1 MKDFLTP
8 STGKIVSYPDH
19 FATLKPYLIEVT
31 GDVPCVDCVVKQPE
45 QDEQVPLATESV
57 VIQEPAKKPRVHRV
71 AE

>member
-31 GDVPCVDCVVKQPE
+31 GDVPCVDCVVKNPE
-45 QDEQVPLATESV
+45 VPLATESV
-57 VIQEPAKKPRVHRV
+57 VIQEPAKKTRVRRV
-71 AE
+71 VE

>member
-19 FATLKPYLIEVT
+19 FADLKPYLIEVT
-31 GDVPCVDCVVKQPE
+31 GDVPCVDCVVKQPQE
-45 QDEQVPLATESV
+45 TEEV
-57 VIQEPAKKPRVHRV
+57 VLEEPAKKTRGRRI